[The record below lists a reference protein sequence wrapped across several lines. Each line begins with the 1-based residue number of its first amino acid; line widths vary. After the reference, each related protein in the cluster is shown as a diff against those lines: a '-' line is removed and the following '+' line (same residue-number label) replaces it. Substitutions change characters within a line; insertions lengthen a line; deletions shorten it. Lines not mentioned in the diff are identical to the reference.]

1 MSSYSKNRLWRWL
14 KGFIMKYMP
23 RMITCKEFE
32 SFILD
37 YTDGGLS
44 ARQRSQ
50 FELHIRLCRECRQ
63 YLQAYQRS
71 VEVGR
76 SVFLSSDTTVPD
88 EVPDDLVKAI
98 LKARKL

>member
-1 MSSYSKNRLWRWL
+1 MNSYSKNRPWRWI

-23 RMITCKEFE
+23 RMISCKEFE
-32 SFILD
+32 NFILD
-37 YTDGGLS
+37 YMDGGLS

-50 FELHIRLCRECRQ
+50 FELHIRLCSECRQ

-76 SVFLSSDTTVPD
+76 GVFLSSDAAVPD
-88 EVPDDLVKAI
+88 EVPDNLVKAI
-98 LKARKL
+98 LKARKE

>member
-1 MSSYSKNRLWRWL
+1 MSSHNRNGQWRWV

-32 SFILD
+32 NFIID
-37 YTDGGLS
+37 YLDGGLS
-44 ARQRSQ
+44 SRQRSQ

-63 YLQAYQRS
+63 YLHAYQRS

-76 SVFLSSDTTVPD
+76 RVFSPSDTTIPD
-88 EVPDDLVKAI
+88 EVPDDLLRAI